1 MTKALTTMAFKPN
14 ASTTFNVRMFEIDGE
29 PWFVATDVC
38 RALGLDVKSGST
50 MHLRKLDADERQP
63 VPPNLVE
70 GSGRGMAQATL
81 VSEAGLYK
89 LIAKSDKP
97 AAKAFDRWVR
107 HEVLPAIRKT
117 GGYLLNEEARETA
130 HADDRA
136 GMPLPEAFAQVLQ
149 QVLQQQV
156 ETQRLL
162 TELLA
167 ERKAGDGSA
176 RDERLLS
183 AREAKEMFRLPGSTQ
198 EIGLRVWE
206 FCDVNGVKYRKRR
219 TNLGVNRYP
228 AWTFTKACV
237 PA

>member
-1 MTKALTTMAFKPN
+1 MTNVVTTMAFKPN
-14 ASTTFNVRMFEIDGE
+14 ASTTFNVRIVEIKGE
-29 PWFVATDVC
+29 PWFVGSDVC
-38 RALGLDVKSGST
+38 KALGLYVRPSGVAEVNT
-50 MHLRKLDADERQP
+50 AVRHLNDDERDTYP
-63 VPPNLVE
+63 I
-70 GSGRGMAQATL
+70 RTATGTRHL
-81 VSEAGLYK
+81 ICLSEAGLYK
-89 LIAKSDKP
+89 LIMRSDKP
-97 AAKAFDRWVR
+97 EARKFQDWVTR
-107 HEVLPAIRKT
+107 EVLPAIRKT

-167 ERKAGDGSA
+167 ERKAGDGAA

-228 AWTFTKACV
+228 AWAFTKACV